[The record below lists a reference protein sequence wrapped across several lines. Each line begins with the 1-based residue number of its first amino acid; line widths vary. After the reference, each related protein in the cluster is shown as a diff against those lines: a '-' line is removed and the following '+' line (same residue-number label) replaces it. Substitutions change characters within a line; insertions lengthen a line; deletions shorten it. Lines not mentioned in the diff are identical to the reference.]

1 LLGNAEVFP
10 GNAPRLSRLG
20 FQCRQPLLV
29 YQRDYVSGKTAD
41 QLEQQDEGV
50 PEV

>member
-20 FQCRQPLLV
+20 IQRGQPLLV
-29 YQRDYVSGKTAD
+29 YQRDHLSGKIED

-50 PEV
+50 PEM